1 MKTFHRVDQLRDEAI
16 TFRLAGKSV
25 REIRDTLGPVGKRT
39 LSAALKGTPPA
50 EWTHRPNAKD
60 DLRDKARELRTQ
72 GQSYNEIVAQLGVS
86 KSSVSLWVR
95 DIPCP
100 ERFAYVHSE
109 RRQEG
114 LRKFNEART
123 ARHTAETATAAAEI
137 GELTDREVL
146 IAGAIAYWCEG
157 SKNKPNRRANRVI
170 FINSDPGLID
180 FFLRFL
186 DVAGV
191 NRDDLILRVHI
202 HENADAEAA
211 QRFWLEVTGTQPSQ
225 FRSPTLKHHNP
236 KTRRTNV
243 GENYHGCLRVDVRSS
258 AGLYRRIE
266 GWATA
271 IMTGQTLSAAQS
283 RPVSLLCLQSYAC
296 RSSGYDYGRQR
307 HSGVG

>member
-1 MKTFHRVDQLRDEAI
+1 MRPPQRVNQVRDEAI
-16 TFRLAGKSV
+16 ALRLAGKSV

-50 EWTHRPNAKD
+50 EWTRRPNAKD
-60 DLRDKARELRTQ
+60 DLRDQARELRTQ
-72 GQSYNEIVAQLGVS
+72 GLSYNEITAQLGVS

-109 RRQEG
+109 RRRAG
-114 LRKFNEART
+114 LRSFNEARS
-123 ARHTAETATAAAEI
+123 ARHVAETETAAAEV

-157 SKNKPNRRANRVI
+157 TKSKPNRKVNRVI
-170 FINSDPGLID
+170 FINSDPELIT

-191 NRDDLILRVHI
+191 NRDDLVFRVYI
-202 HENADAEAA
+202 HENADVDAA
-211 QRFWLEVTGTQPSQ
+211 QQFWLKITGTQSSQ

-243 GENYHGCLRVDVRSS
+243 GENYRGCLRIDVRRS
-258 AGLYRRIE
+258 AVLYRKIE
-266 GWATA
+266 GWASA
-271 IMTGQTLSAAQS
+271 AMTGRTLSA
-283 RPVSLLCLQSYAC
+283 V
-296 RSSGYDYGRQR
+296 
-307 HSGVG
+307 

>member
-1 MKTFHRVDQLRDEAI
+1 MKTFHRVDQLREEAVAL
-16 TFRLAGKSV
+16 RLSGKSV

-114 LRKFNEART
+114 LRKSNEART

-157 SKNKPNRRANRVI
+157 TKNKPHRMANRVV
-170 FINSDPGLID
+170 FVNSDPGLVN

-186 DVAGV
+186 DAAGV
-191 NRDDLILRVHI
+191 NREDLILRVHI

-211 QRFWLEVTGTQPSQ
+211 QRFWLEVTGTKPSQ

-236 KTRRTNV
+236 KTRRANV
-243 GENYHGCLRVDVRSS
+243 GGDYHGCLRIDVRRS
-258 AGLYRRIE
+258 GELYRRIE
-266 GWATA
+266 GWA
-271 IMTGQTLSAAQS
+271 SAAM
-283 RPVSLLCLQSYAC
+283 AT
-296 RSSGYDYGRQR
+296 
-307 HSGVG
+307 